1 MINFNGSDNG
11 LEAQQAAQQEVIDL
25 LVDRV
30 LSLQHQVRRNYW
42 IMLAIFGAGIIGQY
56 LALWINR

>member
-1 MINFNGSDNG
+1 MINFNGSGNG
-11 LEAQQAAQQEVIDL
+11 LEEQQAAQQEVIDL

-42 IMLAIFGAGIIGQY
+42 IMLAIFWAGIIGQY